1 MTADPRTGR
10 FLALAL
16 AGCALAA
23 WFLAGPFGHELVAE
37 IAALA
42 IFAMS
47 LDLLVGVTG
56 MVSLGHAA
64 YLGIGAYTTAVLTV
78 FLGWPVLPAMAVSMA
93 AACAAALIVGI
104 FVVRLGGIAFM
115 MLTLAIAQM
124 AHAYFFRNRALGG
137 DDGLAGTP
145 RPDLSALGLDMVEPA
160 TFSAYALVLAVA
172 AYAAFALV
180 VRSPFGHAL
189 GAIRQN
195 ERRMAALGCAVRGHK
210 LAAYAAAAA
219 GAGLAG
225 SLLAQQSGFVSPEL
239 MFWTVSGEALIMVI
253 VGGMGS
259 IIGAAVG
266 AAVIVLLRD
275 TLSSLTEFW
284 LLGMGLFFIA
294 VVTFARDGIHGVTAA
309 LWRRFGGAPPPLP
322 GNLERGD
329 A

>member
-1 MTADPRTGR
+1 MTADPRTAR

-16 AGCALAA
+16 SVCALAA
-23 WFLAGPFGHELVAE
+23 WSFAGPFGHELLAE

-78 FLGWPVLPAMAVSMA
+78 FLGWPALPAMALSMA
-93 AACAAALIVGI
+93 AAGAAALIVGV

-115 MLTLAIAQM
+115 MLTLAIGQM

-137 DDGLAGTP
+137 DDGLGGTP
-145 RPDLSALGLDMVEPA
+145 RPDLATVGLDLADAA
-160 TFSAYALVLAVA
+160 TFSAYALLLAAA
-172 AYAAFALV
+172 AYAALALV

-189 GAIRQN
+189 GGIRQN
-195 ERRMAALGCAVRGHK
+195 ERRMRALGCNVRGHK

-259 IIGAAVG
+259 IVG
-266 AAVIVLLRD
+266 AAAGAAAIVLLRD

-284 LLGMGLFFIA
+284 LLGMGLFFI
-294 VVTFARDGIHGVTAA
+294 VVVAFAREGIHGAVASLLRRLGGLRAA
-309 LWRRFGGAPPPLP
+309 RRSL
-322 GNLERGD
+322 GNRD

>member
-1 MTADPRTGR
+1 M
-10 FLALAL
+10 
-16 AGCALAA
+16 LAA
-23 WFLAGPFGHELVAE
+23 G
-37 IAALA
+37 AL
-42 IFAMS
+42 
-47 LDLLVGVTG
+47 
-56 MVSLGHAA
+56 
-64 YLGIGAYTTAVLTV
+64 
-78 FLGWPVLPAMAVSMA
+78 
-93 AACAAALIVGI
+93 ALIVGA

-115 MLTLAIAQM
+115 MVTLAIGQM
-124 AHAYFFRNRALGG
+124 AHAYFFRNRELGG
-137 DDGLAGTP
+137 DDGLGGTP
-145 RPDLSALGLDMVEPA
+145 RPDLTALGLDMA
-160 TFSAYALVLAVA
+160 NAAAFSAYAVVLAAA

-210 LAAYAAAAA
+210 LGAYATAAG

-259 IIGAAVG
+259 IIGAAAG
-266 AAVIVLLRD
+266 AAVIVLMRD

-294 VVTFARDGIHGVTAA
+294 VVAFARRGIHGAA
-309 LWRRFGGAPPPLP
+309 AVLLHILGVAGRLP
-322 GNLERGD
+322 GGPGSGN

>member
-1 MTADPRTGR
+1 MTPAPRTAR

-16 AGCALAA
+16 VVAAVAA
-23 WFLAGPFGHELVAE
+23 WSLVGPFGHELLAE

-64 YLGIGAYTTAVLTV
+64 YLGIGAYATAVLTGI
-78 FLGWPVLPAMAVSMA
+78 LGWPVVPAMGMSMVVA
-93 AACAAALIVGI
+93 AAAALVVGV
-104 FVVRLGGIAFM
+104 FVVRVGGIAFM
-115 MLTLAIAQM
+115 MLTLAIGQM

-145 RPDLSALGLDMVEPA
+145 RPDLTALGLDPA
-160 TFSAYALVLAVA
+160 DATTFSAYALVLAA
-172 AYAAFALV
+172 AVYAALALV
-180 VRSPFGHAL
+180 VRSPFGRAL
-189 GAIRQN
+189 DGIRQN
-195 ERRMAALGCAVRGHK
+195 QRRMRALGCNVRGHK

-259 IIGAAVG
+259 IVGAAAG
-266 AAVIVLLRD
+266 AAVIVVLRD

-284 LLGMGLFFIA
+284 LLGMGIFFIVMVA
-294 VVTFARDGIHGVTAA
+294 FARTGIHGAVSA
-309 LWRRFGGAPPPLP
+309 LAGRARRAGQS
-322 GNLERGD
+322 
-329 A
+329 

>member
-1 MTADPRTGR
+1 MIADPRTAR

-16 AGCALAA
+16 AVTGLAA
-23 WFLAGPFGHELVAE
+23 WSLAGPFGHELLAE

-47 LDLLVGVTG
+47 LDLLVGVAG

-64 YLGIGAYTTAVLTV
+64 YLGIGAYATAVLTV
-78 FLGWPVLPAMAVSMA
+78 FFGWPVLLAMVVSMA
-93 AACAAALIVGI
+93 AAGAVALIVGV

-115 MLTLAIAQM
+115 MLTLAIGQM

-137 DDGLAGTP
+137 DDGLGGIP
-145 RPDLSALGLDMVEPA
+145 RPDLGAIGLDLA
-160 TFSAYALVLAVA
+160 DGAAFSAYALVLAAA
-172 AYAAFALV
+172 AYAALALV
-180 VRSPFGHAL
+180 ARSPFGHAL

-195 ERRMAALGCAVRGHK
+195 ERRMRALGCAVRGHK

-225 SLLAQQSGFVSPEL
+225 SLIAQQSGFVSPEL

-253 VGGMGS
+253 VGGMGG
-259 IIGAAVG
+259 IVG
-266 AAVIVLLRD
+266 AAAGAAAIVVLRD

-284 LLGMGLFFIA
+284 LLGMGVFFIA
-294 VVTFARDGIHGVTAA
+294 VVVFARDGIHGGLAA
-309 LWRRFGGAPPPLP
+309 LARRLGGGGA
-322 GNLERGD
+322 
-329 A
+329 